1 MRSCEWNDLVSCSR
15 TQHNDLVRSQMGPL
29 GLESITL
36 NVSSLFLS
44 PSWLYRV
51 SICFFIMKF
60 QLPHCQSLLTSSI
73 VFNCLPV
80 LFESDFVAWF
90 DFIEFPRKVLEN
102 DGKKLARHIR
112 NRGRPTE
119 QTWQKY
125 KESRRQREKLA
136 GMVLNTVSDI
146 KMERGEFDQPNP

>member
-1 MRSCEWNDLVSCSR
+1 M
-15 TQHNDLVRSQMGPL
+15 
-29 GLESITL
+29 
-36 NVSSLFLS
+36 
-44 PSWLYRV
+44 
-51 SICFFIMKF
+51 
-60 QLPHCQSLLTSSI
+60 
-73 VFNCLPV
+73 
-80 LFESDFVAWF
+80 
-90 DFIEFPRKVLEN
+90 LEN

-119 QTWQKY
+119 ETWQKY

>member
-1 MRSCEWNDLVSCSR
+1 MRSCEWNGLVSCSR
-15 TQHNDLVRSQMGPL
+15 TQHNDLVRSRMGPL

-51 SICFFIMKF
+51 SLFFFITKF

-73 VFNCLPV
+73 VVNCLPV
-80 LFESDFVAWF
+80 LFESDFVAWI

-125 KESRRQREKLA
+125 KESRRLREALA
-136 GMVLNTVSDI
+136 GMVLNTASEI
-146 KMERGEFDQPNP
+146 KMEREEFDQPNP